1 MPSEFSL
8 EGKNALVIGSS
19 NVLGRA
25 AAVALAEAGAN
36 VGVTTTTRSKREEVV
51 ANSCANEIWALD
63 RKGFAQEIDAADEA
77 DVQAVVQRTVTELG
91 SLDILVNAPD
101 LPFAKPLPEITPAEW
116 RRAIDVNLTG
126 VYLACRAAGVVMIS
140 AEGAPDSRGSGSN
153 LIAGSSDSRGSGF
166 NLTGAGRG
174 GRIINIVS
182 LLGERGLANG
192 SAYCAAQAGVLNFT
206 RALALEWARTGVTV
220 NAIGAGWTEGMGI
233 IGGPEGKARLERYL
247 PYKRLGKPDEIAGA
261 VVYLA
266 SDVAE
271 YLTGQVI
278 WIEGGAL
285 SHV

>member
-1 MPSEFSL
+1 MASEFSL
-8 EGKNALVIGSS
+8 EGKNALVIGASG
-19 NVLGRA
+19 VLGRA
-25 AAVALAEAGAN
+25 AAVALAEAGAD

-51 ANSCANEIWALD
+51 ANSCANEIWALN
-63 RKGFAQEIDAADEA
+63 RKGFAQAIDAADEA
-77 DVQAVVQRTVTELG
+77 DVQAAVQRAAAEFG

-101 LPFAKPLPEITPAEW
+101 LPFAKPLTEITPAEW

-126 VYLACRAAGVVMIS
+126 VYLACRAAAEVML
-140 AEGAPDSRGSGSN
+140 GAADAPNPG
-153 LIAGSSDSRGSGF
+153 GSGF

-206 RALALEWARTGVTV
+206 RALALEWARSGVTV

-233 IGGPEGKARLERYL
+233 ITDEAKAQLERYL

-266 SDVAE
+266 SDVAD